1 MLISHASKVIFKI
14 LQARVQQHVNW
25 ELSDVQAGFRK
36 GRGIRDKIAN
46 IQWVTE
52 ENSRK
57 TSTSGSLTTL
67 KPLIVWITTKCG
79 KLFKR
84 WEYQTTLPAS
94 WETCMQVKKQQL
106 ESDIEQW
113 TGWKSGKEYIKAVH
127 YHLACLTFMQSTLC
141 EMPGWM
147 KHKLES
153 RLLGEISKTS
163 DMQMIPP

>member
-1 MLISHASKVIFKI
+1 MSKYHTFALISHASKVIPQI
-14 LQARVQQHVNW
+14 LQAMIQQFVNQ
-25 ELSDVQAGFRK
+25 ELADVQAGFRK

-94 WETCMQVKKQQL
+94 
-106 ESDIEQW
+106 
-113 TGWKSGKEYIKAVH
+113 
-127 YHLACLTFMQSTLC
+127 
-141 EMPGWM
+141 
-147 KHKLES
+147 
-153 RLLGEISKTS
+153 
-163 DMQMIPP
+163 